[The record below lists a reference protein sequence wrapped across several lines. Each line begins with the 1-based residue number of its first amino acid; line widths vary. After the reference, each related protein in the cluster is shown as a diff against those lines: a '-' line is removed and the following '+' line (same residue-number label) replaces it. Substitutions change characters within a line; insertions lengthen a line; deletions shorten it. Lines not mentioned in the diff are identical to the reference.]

1 MYACNDVWDNG
12 SVNERLKVGDTSE
25 GVCTLPG
32 IIDWKLDLYTKK
44 IFESLSIDLEG
55 IKQSLRECIEEC
67 YTDENAY
74 TKAKKR
80 IMEIDRK
87 LEKLERDIGVLVE
100 KLVDSPELADVY
112 EKSMLAKKEEIKKL
126 KLEKEELDKVEDNLN
141 AKEQC
146 LKEVDEFLTENLCL
160 EDTKVPDVI
169 IRTYVN
175 SIKIYNNNTFEYNI
189 RVSETA
195 DTINMTEHNLNWSAQ
210 KKDAILKIDNS
221 NAVVL
226 TEIQV
231 STEEARQYARS
242 RGRRLNT
249 LRWSIPTLKAVANI

>member
-1 MYACNDVWDNG
+1 MFGRYEG
-12 SVNERLKVGDTSE
+12 S
-25 GVCTLPG
+25 
-32 IIDWKLDLYTKK
+32 
-44 IFESLSIDLEG
+44 
-55 IKQSLRECIEEC
+55 
-67 YTDENAY
+67 
-74 TKAKKR
+74 
-80 IMEIDRK
+80 
-87 LEKLERDIGVLVE
+87 
-100 KLVDSPELADVY
+100 
-112 EKSMLAKKEEIKKL
+112 
-126 KLEKEELDKVEDNLN
+126 
-141 AKEQC
+141 
-146 LKEVDEFLTENLCL
+146 
-160 EDTKVPDVI
+160 DVI

-242 RGRRLNT
+242 RGRKLNT
-249 LRWSIPTLKAVANI
+249 LRWSIPTLKWLQISKNEKSEIKFSGFFSVSVLK

>member
-1 MYACNDVWDNG
+1 M
-12 SVNERLKVGDTSE
+12 
-25 GVCTLPG
+25 
-32 IIDWKLDLYTKK
+32 
-44 IFESLSIDLEG
+44 
-55 IKQSLRECIEEC
+55 
-67 YTDENAY
+67 
-74 TKAKKR
+74 
-80 IMEIDRK
+80 
-87 LEKLERDIGVLVE
+87 ERDIGVLVE

-160 EDTKVPDVI
+160 EDTKIPDVI

-189 RVSETA
+189 RVSENA
-195 DTINMTEHNLNWSAQ
+195 DAINMTEHNADWSAQ

-242 RGRRLNT
+242 RGRKLNT